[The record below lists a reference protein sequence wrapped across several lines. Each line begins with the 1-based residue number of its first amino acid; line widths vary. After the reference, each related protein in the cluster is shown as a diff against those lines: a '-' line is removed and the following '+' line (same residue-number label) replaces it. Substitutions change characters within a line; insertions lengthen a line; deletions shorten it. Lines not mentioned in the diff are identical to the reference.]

1 MFKKSYNRAVLGV
14 RVETVTPLLI
24 RAGDAGIDPT
34 AADLSCVR
42 TRHAVHGRTVYIPG
56 SSLKGVIRSA
66 AEASVRGE
74 TFGGARGACN
84 PLDHK
89 NECNAHANSD
99 RFPTATI
106 YRDQCLACRLFGSL
120 AIKGRAAVR
129 DLFPWLERGDEAARP
144 GGTNHQRANQV
155 EQRHGVAIDRILGSV
170 KPGALFDQ
178 ELVPAGVAFWGEIAL
193 ENYQVWQ
200 LGLLVR
206 ALDEISEGFAQLGS
220 SKSRGLGFARAE
232 VISIVH
238 EQPLRGGERPAGVGK
253 LMSPEEHAAYGLLR
267 EPDVALPALLG
278 EPRGLSRR
286 FATTDSPAI
295 QAWIEAARQALG
307 EMA

>member
-1 MFKKSYNRAVLGV
+1 MFRKSYNRAILGV

-24 RAGDAGIDPT
+24 RAGDVGLDPT

-74 TFGGARGACN
+74 TFGESRGACN

-89 NECNAHANSD
+89 NECNAHTNSEQVA
-99 RFPTATI
+99 TARI
-106 YRDQCLACRLFGSL
+106 HKDQCLACRLFGSL

-144 GGTNHQRANQV
+144 GGTNHHRANQV

-170 KPGALFDQ
+170 KHGPFDQ
-178 ELVPAGVAFWGEIAL
+178 ELVPAGVSFWGEIAL

-232 VISIVH
+232 VTSIVH
-238 EQPLRGGERPAGVGK
+238 EQPLRAGERPAGVGK
-253 LMSPEEHAAYGLLR
+253 LMSPEEHAAYGLLP
-267 EPDVALPALLG
+267 ELDVALPALLG
-278 EPRGLSRR
+278 EPRGLSLR
-286 FATTDSPAI
+286 FATTDPPAI

-307 EMA
+307 GMA